1 MRSLKTSYWD
11 GFLFFLFFFYF
22 FYKLNLKYNSQ
33 YLMHLRTKK
42 KMKKKKKMMMM
53 MIYAEFL
60 NKDTDQQNILYNS
73 A

>member
-11 GFLFFLFFFYF
+11 GFLFFFFYF
-22 FYKLNLKYNSQ
+22 FFKLNLKYNSQ

-42 KMKKKKKMMMM
+42 KMMM

-60 NKDTDQQNILYNS
+60 NKERETNKDTDQQNILYNS